1 MPSTLALVKGLPDT
15 IVLDIPNL
23 LTAGGVLVA
32 LLSAVYSARSAA
44 ASHRQAVAAEAAL
57 AEAKIQ
63 SATARGAVTEAQRQN
78 RIAIHSE
85 RLEIYR
91 ALLDFRVQL
100 ATDCLNISKEK
111 IWGFHNRTAGA
122 ALYFPAKIANALRD
136 LLNAALE
143 LSDAKVMA
151 VDDGTSLAEDKPTI
165 QTEFSRL
172 FLAVETLNGE
182 IFEELRLAVG

>member
-1 MPSTLALVKGLPDT
+1 MGLPDT

-23 LTAGGVLVA
+23 LTAGGVSVA

-44 ASHRQAVAAEAAL
+44 ASHRQAIAAEAAL

-85 RLEIYR
+85 RMEIYR

-100 ATDCLNISKEK
+100 ATDSLNISKEK
-111 IWGFHNRTAGA
+111 IWSFHNRTTWA
-122 ALYFPAKIANALRD
+122 ALYFPAKIDNALRD

-151 VDDGTSLAEDKPTI
+151 VDDGTSAAEDKPTI

>member
-1 MPSTLALVKGLPDT
+1 M
-15 IVLDIPNL
+15 
-23 LTAGGVLVA
+23 
-32 LLSAVYSARSAA
+32 
-44 ASHRQAVAAEAAL
+44 
-57 AEAKIQ
+57 
-63 SATARGAVTEAQRQN
+63 
-78 RIAIHSE
+78 
-85 RLEIYR
+85 
-91 ALLDFRVQL
+91 
-100 ATDCLNISKEK
+100 
-111 IWGFHNRTAGA
+111 
-122 ALYFPAKIANALRD
+122 YFPAKIANALRD